1 MSDEKTI
8 EMRLAE
14 IEDKL
19 ARLHVTEEEMR
30 AFHKV
35 NALLGGGG
43 GEAQAGQ
50 AVAPQAAALSPTVCT
65 IVPRYIS
72 RYRVI
77 NRGIAECNECGP
89 CAQFGGGSQG
99 GGFGGFGM

>member
-1 MSDEKTI
+1 
-8 EMRLAE
+8 MRLAE

-35 NALLGGGG
+35 NALLSGASVN
-43 GEAQAGQ
+43 ERFLAAFF
-50 AVAPQAAALSPTVCT
+50 QAAALSPAVCT

-77 NRGIAECNECGP
+77 NRGHSRM
-89 CAQFGGGSQG
+89 Q
-99 GGFGGFGM
+99 